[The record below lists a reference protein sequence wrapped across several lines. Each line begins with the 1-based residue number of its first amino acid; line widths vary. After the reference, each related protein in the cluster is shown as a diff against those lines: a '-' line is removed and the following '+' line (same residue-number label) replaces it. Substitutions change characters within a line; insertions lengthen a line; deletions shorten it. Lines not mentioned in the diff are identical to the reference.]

1 MRDNAIN
8 HIKNLVSPR
17 LMPLVL
23 TCLVLLGGLSTT
35 YVLWHQAQQQQDTHF
50 RNTFELAATQVA
62 SNITSRVNNYIV
74 VMRGIQGF
82 IHGSDQVTKDE
93 FTTYILG
100 LQLQEKLPGVQGVGL
115 IKIVA
120 DTDKS
125 KHILQML
132 HQGNADYKIKP
143 DGKRERYAPITQME
157 PLTKENFK
165 VIGLDAL
172 TIPAAALAM
181 QQSLAINDVTITSR
195 VTLVQDAGKNNVFG
209 FVMYLPLY
217 KNTADLDTLA
227 ARQTALSGW
236 VDVPFRVQDLVM
248 SLQGEID
255 PDIDLEI
262 HDGEPHQANSLMY
275 HSDQVPHQ
283 KRLAD
288 SRQQLSRVIEIGSRQ
303 WTLLMSTTP
312 EFEARVTS
320 GHQTTL
326 LGLTGIALTLT
337 LSLLTWL
344 LSRGKENAQT
354 RFQQLFNQASDGIL
368 IMNRDYRFV
377 DANNATLALLGY
389 SREALFNLRL
399 PDILAKHELPRLP
412 HVLPTVMAGTPN
424 LDEWTHVRGDG
435 TEFPVEVSVRKL
447 DNNHFFAILHDLTER
462 KQNEQIIKDSEA
474 RYKLLF
480 TANPVPMWVYDINTL
495 AFIAVNN
502 AAIKQYGYSNEE
514 FITMKISDIRPK
526 EGLSRWQEN
535 IKKIASQSDLYNK
548 AGIWQHRKKD
558 GSLIWVDITGHTL
571 TFEGRAAEIILAQD
585 VTARVEDERQLH
597 ISAKVFE
604 SSHEGLIITDASTL
618 ILSVNRAYS
627 EMTGYSLNELIG
639 KTPAFSKSKVH
650 DEDFY
655 KAMWASLNHVHHW
668 QGEIWNQRKN
678 GEVYPVWLSITAVID
693 EAGKVSNYI
702 ASLSDISQSKK
713 AEETIHN
720 LAFYDALT
728 GLSNRQLLRERL
740 QQIVAFDPKQQHQGA
755 ILHIDLDDFKSLN
768 DTKGHDVGDQ
778 LLIEVAKRIRNCTYP
793 DDTVARLG
801 SDEFIVMLE
810 LLDMEQE
817 QATREVEKIA
827 ERIHNAI
834 NQPFSLRDNEYHC
847 TSCIGINL
855 FHNDETSIEE
865 VLRKADAA
873 MFQAKKSGRNK
884 IHFFD
889 VEMQAA
895 LEKRVMLESML
906 HQATPDQFVLHY
918 QMQVDA
924 TGRIFGAEALIRWQH
939 PQQGLISP
947 AVFIP
952 LAEETGLILPIGRW
966 VLETA
971 CKQLKAWDSH
981 IKTKHL
987 LLAVNVSAKQFHQ
1000 PDFVNQVLEVLDDT
1014 GANPNRL
1021 KLELTESLLVENVD
1035 TIVHKMT
1042 QLKAKGVHFSLDD
1055 FGTGFS
1061 SLSYLKRLP
1070 IDQLKIDQSF
1080 VRDIL
1085 SDPNDASIARTIIA
1099 LGNSLG
1105 LSVIAEGVETE
1116 AQRLFL
1122 ITNGCHNYQGYL
1134 FSRPIPISD
1143 FEPLLLQQA

>member
-1 MRDNAIN
+1 MRVNAFK
-8 HIKNLVSPR
+8 HIQNLVSPR
-17 LMPLVL
+17 LMPLAL
-23 TCLVLLGGLSTT
+23 TCLVLIGGLGTT
-35 YVLWHQAQQQQDTHF
+35 YVLWQQAQHQKAEHLHK
-50 RNTFELAATQVA
+50 TFEFASTRVA

-93 FTTYILG
+93 FTTYINV
-100 LQLQEKLPGVQGVGL
+100 LQMPEKLPGVQGIGL

-120 DTDKS
+120 HADKNE
-125 KHILQML
+125 HISEMH

-143 DGKRERYAPITQME
+143 DGERIRYAPIMQME
-157 PLTKENFK
+157 PLNKDNFK
-165 VIGLDAL
+165 VLGLDAL
-172 TIPAAALAM
+172 TVPAAALAM
-181 QQSLAINDVTITSR
+181 KQALENNDVAITSKI
-195 VTLVQDAGKNNVFG
+195 TLFQDAGKNNVFG

-217 KNTADLDTLA
+217 KNTANLDTLA
-227 ARQTALSGW
+227 DRQAALSGW
-236 VDVPFRVQDLVM
+236 VDVPFRVQDLIT

-262 HDGEPHQANSLMY
+262 HDGEPQLSNSLMY

-288 SRQQLSRVIEIGSRQ
+288 GRPQLNRVIEIGGRQ

-312 EFEARVTS
+312 EFETRATS
-320 GHQTTL
+320 SNQTSW

-354 RFQQLFNQASDGIL
+354 RFQQLFKQASDGIL

-389 SREALFNLRL
+389 SRKELFNLRL

-412 HVLPTVMAGTPN
+412 HVLPAVMAGTPN

-435 TEFPVEVSVRKL
+435 TEFPVEVSVHKL

-462 KQNEQIIKDSEA
+462 KKNEQLIKDSEA

-514 FITMKISDIRPK
+514 FITMKINDIRPK
-526 EGLSRWQEN
+526 DSLPRLQEN
-535 IKKIASQSDLYNK
+535 IKKIASQSNLYNK

-585 VTARVEDERQLH
+585 VTSRVEAERQLH

-618 ILSVNRAYS
+618 ILSVNGAYS

-650 DEDFY
+650 DEEFY
-655 KAMWASLNHVHHW
+655 KAMWASLNHVRHW

-702 ASLSDISQSKK
+702 ASFSDISQSKK

-895 LEKRVMLESML
+895 LEERVMLESML

-1134 FSRPIPISD
+1134 FSRPIPVSD
-1143 FEPLLLQQA
+1143 FEHLLLQQA